1 MDVKGGSVTGRYY
14 TVIIVVYLIVYDNK
28 EHGCYSVIV
37 FIHNLTCTDGSPCY
51 IPTTICH
58 SCTDVKSGLYT
69 DVKSFLLLIM
79 S

>member
-37 FIHNLTCTDGSPCY
+37 FIHNLTCTDGSPVIYRLLFVIHVPTLSPGY
-51 IPTTICH
+51 IPML
-58 SCTDVKSGLYT
+58 SRSYY
-69 DVKSFLLLIM
+69 
-79 S
+79 